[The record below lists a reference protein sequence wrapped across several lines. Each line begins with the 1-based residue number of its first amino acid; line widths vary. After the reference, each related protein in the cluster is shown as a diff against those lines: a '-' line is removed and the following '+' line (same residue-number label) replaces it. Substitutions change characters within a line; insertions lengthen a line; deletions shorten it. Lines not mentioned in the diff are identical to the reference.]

1 MNEFILEKIFYKID
15 TIPTFPKTAQRALE
29 LLRKEEIDY
38 KELEKVIKSDPGIT
52 ANFLKLVNSAAFAL
66 PQRVDSLLKA
76 FMVLG
81 TDQIKILLLA
91 SIAGKY
97 FNKNLTGY
105 GLSSEN
111 IWIHSIATGIA
122 AEEIASTLGFS
133 VEKRESLYIA
143 AILHDLGKIVLDLY
157 LNLEEKDLFKVEE
170 ENPDHNF
177 LQVEWLVLGVD
188 HGMVG
193 GYLLKRWGFSE
204 EISFAVRAHHD
215 SDLMLQSKIASIVAL
230 SNIIVSL
237 TGYLGGFDCFNYK
250 VPTNLLNVIGLTPSD
265 LNILLPR
272 IFKKIYLIERA
283 LK

>member
-1 MNEFILEKIFYKID
+1 MNEFILEKIFNKID

-29 LLRKEEIDY
+29 LLRNEEIDY
-38 KELEKVIKSDPGIT
+38 KELEKVIKSDPGIA

-66 PQRVDSLLKA
+66 PQKVDSLLKA

-105 GLSSEN
+105 GLSSED

-122 AEEIASTLGFS
+122 AEEIASTIGLS

-170 ENPDHNF
+170 ENPENDF
-177 LQVEWLVLGVD
+177 MQVEWLVLGVD

-204 EISFAVRAHHD
+204 EISFAIRAHHD

-237 TGYLGGFDCFNYK
+237 TGYLGGFDSFNYK
-250 VPTNLLNVIGLTPSD
+250 VPTNLLNVIGLNPSD
-265 LNILLPR
+265 LNILLPK

-283 LK
+283 LR